1 MPDTFDSNGLRQ
13 IIEQT
18 HPQKVTLLQDTT
30 HLNLDG
36 GEIALLPAKS
46 GTSDNESSV
55 CVLFQAENCDILIT
69 GDRSIA
75 GERALLKKADLPDLE
90 LLVVGHHGS
99 KNSTSYDLLSETRPK
114 TAVISVEEDNRYEMP
129 AEETLQRLKNMGV
142 TVWRT
147 DLQGTL
153 IFRG

>member
-1 MPDTFDSNGLRQ
+1 M
-13 IIEQT
+13 
-18 HPQKVTLLQDTT
+18 
-30 HLNLDG
+30 
-36 GEIALLPAKS
+36 
-46 GTSDNESSV
+46 
-55 CVLFQAENCDILIT
+55 
-69 GDRSIA
+69 
-75 GERALLKKADLPDLE
+75 LKKADLPDLE

-114 TAVISVEEDNRYEMP
+114 TAVISVGEDNRYEMP